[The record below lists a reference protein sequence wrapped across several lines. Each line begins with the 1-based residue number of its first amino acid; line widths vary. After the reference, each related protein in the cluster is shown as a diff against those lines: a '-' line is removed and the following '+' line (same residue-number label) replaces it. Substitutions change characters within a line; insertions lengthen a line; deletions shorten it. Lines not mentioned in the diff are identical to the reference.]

1 MTSPTLQY
9 CARCGRVFRR
19 GQTRYLVSIA
29 VGADFDGTIEL
40 GPEGAGLSRLWK
52 EIEAKS
58 EEELQDEV
66 AQRISFTLCKPCR
79 DAWVSAP
86 LGEELREEPATGHVH

>member
-29 VGADFDGTIEL
+29 VVADFDGTIEL